1 LKQLDII
8 CFTENGENLAER
20 IQQILSKKYHI
31 QIMSKCSHSRRQTEA
46 EKNSVTIDEW
56 IEQGFS
62 HKHILLFIGA
72 VGIAVRGI
80 APFLKDKLTDP
91 PVLVMDELGTYV
103 IPILSGHVGGA
114 NEIARILEK
123 DLGAR
128 AVITTST
135 DLNHKFAVDLFAKD
149 RGYEIEPKK
158 GIAKISS
165 KILAGESVSIWADKQ
180 IKGRLNSSL
189 TIAEKEKADIIISA
203 YEILQHPLLQ
213 LIPRVIVIGIGCKKG
228 KTKEEIE
235 VVMMECLKENR
246 IAASAIVCFTSI
258 DIKKEEE
265 GICLLAKDY
274 EVPFLTFDK
283 RTLQAIK
290 GEFCGSDFVKS
301 QVGVENVCARSA
313 MAACTEG
320 GHLVADKYAKDGVT
334 IAIAEKKWSVIAD
347 E

>member
-1 LKQLDII
+1 MKQLDVI
-8 CFTENGENLAER
+8 CFTKNGENLAAR
-20 IQQILSKKYHI
+20 IQQKLSEKYNI
-31 QIMSKCSHSRRQTEA
+31 QIMSKCSHSRTQTEV
-46 EKNSVTIDEW
+46 ERNRVTMAEW

-62 HKHILLFIGA
+62 HKHSLLFIGA

-80 APFLKDKLTDP
+80 APYLKDKLTDS

-114 NEIARILEK
+114 NEIARLLEK

-135 DLNHKFAVDLFAKD
+135 DLNHKFAVDLFAKK
-149 RGYEIEPKK
+149 RGYVIEPKE

-165 KILAGESVSIWADKQ
+165 KILAGDRVSIWAEKQ
-180 IKGRLNSSL
+180 IEGRFDSAIVI
-189 TIAEKEKADIIISA
+189 TDKEKADIMISP
-203 YEILQHPLLQ
+203 YQMPLQPLLQ
-213 LIPRVIVIGIGCKKG
+213 LIPKVFVIGIGCKKG

-246 IAASAIVCFTSI
+246 IDASAIVCFTSI
-258 DIKKEEE
+258 DIKKAEE
-265 GICLLAKDY
+265 GICLLARDY
-274 EVPFLTFDK
+274 EVPFVTFDK
-283 RTLQAIK
+283 RTLQAVA

-313 MAACTEG
+313 MAACAEG
-320 GHLVADKYAKDGVT
+320 GHLVADKFAKDGVT
-334 IAIAEKKWSVIAD
+334 IAIAEKKWRVNAD

>member
-1 LKQLDII
+1 MKQIDII
-8 CFTENGENLAER
+8 CFTENGEKLAEK
-20 IQQILSKKYHI
+20 IQQKLSEQYNT
-31 QIMSKCSHSRRQTEA
+31 QIISKCSHSKVQTEA
-46 EKNSVTIDEW
+46 EKNSVTMAEW
-56 IEQGFS
+56 IEQGFN

-91 PVLVMDELGTYV
+91 PVLVMDEFGTYV

-114 NEIARILEK
+114 NEIAKLLEK
-123 DLGAR
+123 EVKAR

-135 DLNHKFAVDLFAKD
+135 DLNHKFAVDLFAKK
-149 RGYEIEPKK
+149 RGYAIEPKK

-165 KILAGESVSIWADKQ
+165 KILAGDSVSIWAEKQ
-180 IKGRLNSSL
+180 IEGRLNSSL
-189 TIAEKEKADIIISA
+189 VITEKEKADIIISP
-203 YEILQHPLLQ
+203 YQTPYSPLLQ
-213 LIPRVIVIGIGCKKG
+213 LIPRVIVIGIGCKKR
-228 KTKEEIE
+228 KRKEEIE
-235 VVMMECLKENR
+235 AVMMECLKENR
-246 IAASAIVCFTSI
+246 IRSSAIFCFVSI

-265 GICLLAKDY
+265 GICLLAKEY

-283 RTLQAIK
+283 RQLQAVK
-290 GEFCGSDFVKS
+290 GDFCASEFVES

-313 MAACTEG
+313 MAACAQG

-334 IAIAEKKWSVIAD
+334 IAIAEKKWSVVAD